1 MNVSS
6 SRHRSRSPA
15 PLRSGLSAA
24 LGLAC
29 FLVFNASG
37 ADAEGP
43 VPLTTQ
49 HVDLRIRY
57 RPDVQP
63 VLDIVATDE
72 DRHPPV
78 DHRSTNVLLM
88 VAESGRLELPG
99 DLPPLGAAGDSLWVL
114 PSSQKEGMLYLG
126 LSAEGNP
133 AGVFEGPLGMELVD
147 VRGPG
152 HFFLWQA
159 DLGGLTFWM
168 NSRDGIDPSDRYDQ
182 LVGGHSHLDWGFST
196 SGVYRLTFRATGRRL
211 GETTNVVGD
220 PTEFTFHVLPLP
232 VDDKGP
238 FGLWQERHW
247 PGVTDPVVVG
257 PEADPD
263 GDGIPNLW
271 EYGAGLSPVVAGGRD
286 AARIV
291 LERAEAGGPP
301 GWVLRV
307 PRAKEATDLVY
318 RVASGS
324 AAQGPWKPLDL
335 RPRLVEGN
343 GATDLVEFDI
353 PASETSSLMFLRV
366 EASLEDQE

>member
-1 MNVSS
+1 MNAFS
-6 SRHRSRSPA
+6 SRHRDRSPGW
-15 PLRSGLSAA
+15 PRSGFLTA
-24 LGLAC
+24 LGLSW
-29 FLVFNASG
+29 FLAFTASG

-43 VPLTTQ
+43 VALTTQ

-72 DRHPPV
+72 DRRPPV
-78 DHRSTNVLLM
+78 DHRSTDVVLM

-99 DLPPLGAAGDSLWVL
+99 DLPPLGTAGAPLWVL

-133 AGVFEGPLGMELVD
+133 AGVFEGPLGLELVD

-168 NSRDGIDPSDRYDQ
+168 NSRDGVDPGDRYDQ

-196 SGVYRLTFRATGRRL
+196 TGVYRLTFRATGRRL

-238 FGLWQERHW
+238 FGVWQERHW
-247 PGVTDPVVVG
+247 PGVTDSVVVG

-271 EYGAGLSPVVAGGRD
+271 EYGVGQSPVAAGGRD
-286 AARIV
+286 AVRIV
-291 LERAEAGGPP
+291 LERAVAGGPP

-307 PRAKEATDLVY
+307 LRAKEATDLVY
-318 RVASGS
+318 RAVSGG
-324 AAQGPWKPLDL
+324 AVDGPWKRLDL
-335 RPRLVEGN
+335 VPRVVTGN
-343 GATDLVEFDI
+343 GATDFVEFDI